1 MTGHCIQGIPQA
13 SDGGG
18 SGFAL
23 SPSGAGDDAP
33 MTAPTSEVAQVGRC
47 RKIIAEVAAVHR
59 LSVADICGHARSS
72 RLVVA
77 RHEAIWTCRR
87 ITKENGAPR
96 YSTTFLGDLFG
107 GRDHTSILHAVR
119 RHEER
124 LAAQEVAA

>member
-1 MTGHCIQGIPQA
+1 MTGHHIQGTPQA
-13 SDGGG
+13 IDGGG
-18 SGFAL
+18 SGFASSL
-23 SPSGAGDDAP
+23 SGVGDDAS
-33 MTAPTSEVAQVGRC
+33 MTASTFGVAQVGRC
-47 RKIIAEVAAVHR
+47 RKIIAEVAAAHR

-72 RLVVA
+72 RFVVA

-119 RHEER
+119 RHDER
-124 LAAQEVAA
+124 LAAEKVAA